1 MGTPQKRHRRE
12 FPPFFS
18 TLLSYFTTRGE
29 GVNDRIGSRLERA
42 SSSSLKLRVLY
53 TQESAPEGIFALQE
67 VESPLEL
74 QQARGGASPGGV
86 ESSLRVH
93 SRCAR
98 PGESSVF
105 FVSPCGVFFASE
117 PQLQQAQAPHRT
129 DPPASP
135 CGCAL
140 RGCALHRYTAPHALH
155 RPLAATGPPALGRPP
170 WPWRVCR

>member
-67 VESPLEL
+67 VESPLKL
-74 QQARGGASPGGV
+74 QQARGGHEYLGGLFGRVSASIVAALALGGLLYSFLRPV
-86 ESSLRVH
+86 ESSL
-93 SRCAR
+93 
-98 PGESSVF
+98 
-105 FVSPCGVFFASE
+105 
-117 PQLQQAQAPHRT
+117 
-129 DPPASP
+129 
-135 CGCAL
+135 L
-140 RGCALHRYTAPHALH
+140 RA
-155 RPLAATGPPALGRPP
+155 
-170 WPWRVCR
+170 

>member
-1 MGTPQKRHRRE
+1 MPTSTKWKVAATETHAGQPWVTASFPHSKLGCIGCIFFIFPLRMGTPQKRHRRE

-74 QQARGGASPGGV
+74 QQARGGHEYLGGLFGRVSACIVAALALGGLLYSFLRPV
-86 ESSLRVH
+86 ESSL
-93 SRCAR
+93 
-98 PGESSVF
+98 
-105 FVSPCGVFFASE
+105 
-117 PQLQQAQAPHRT
+117 
-129 DPPASP
+129 
-135 CGCAL
+135 L
-140 RGCALHRYTAPHALH
+140 RA
-155 RPLAATGPPALGRPP
+155 
-170 WPWRVCR
+170 